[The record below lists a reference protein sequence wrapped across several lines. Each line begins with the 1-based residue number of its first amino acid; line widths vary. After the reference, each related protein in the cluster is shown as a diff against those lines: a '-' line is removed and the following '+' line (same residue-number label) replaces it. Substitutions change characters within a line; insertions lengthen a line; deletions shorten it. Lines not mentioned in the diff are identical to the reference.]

1 MAAGSGTTVSQNRL
15 VDALRLAG
23 LDAELRYHSQFA
35 TSRGELEERRWRNA
49 QLQVEGCDAVIGV
62 DGEGWM
68 WAAKPRRI
76 PYIAFCEA
84 VLANV
89 LPFEQGQTRELLQA
103 QAHWEGAAAQAA
115 DAVVARS
122 EYAAGC
128 VAEAYG
134 IPRER
139 VEVVPIP
146 FDLDAWRTAL
156 PALPKEPLVLGAGHC
171 YPRKNYGA
179 LLEAWREV
187 AMVRPDARLT
197 VAGMGPET
205 ARLQRLAS
213 GLTGVSLPGHVPF
226 SELLALH
233 ARASVFCHP
242 SLQENF
248 GIAVVEGL
256 ASGASLVAH
265 DLPAVRENAAGVPG
279 VWLVDAR
286 NPLALA
292 RALIEALGAP
302 APWPANRLDRL
313 RHKLD
318 PAGVAKQVAEIVRR
332 SRAERQR

>member
-1 MAAGSGTTVSQNRL
+1 VAAGSGTTVSQNRL
-15 VDALRLAG
+15 VEALRLAG
-23 LDAELRYHSQFA
+23 LEAELRYPSHFG
-35 TSRGELEERRWRNA
+35 TTRGELEDRRRRNA
-49 QLQVEGCDAVIGV
+49 QLQVAGCDAVLGI
-62 DGEGWM
+62 DGEGWL
-68 WAAKPRRI
+68 WAAKPRRL

-89 LPFEQGQTRELLQA
+89 LPFEQGETRELLQA
-103 QAHWEGAAAQAA
+103 QAEWEGAAARAA

-139 VEVVPIP
+139 IELVPIP
-146 FDLDAWRTAL
+146 FDVAAWRASL
-156 PALPKEPLVLGAGHC
+156 PAHPREPLVLAAGHM
-171 YPRKNYGA
+171 YPRKNYAA
-179 LLEAWREV
+179 LLEAWPEV
-187 AMVRPDARLT
+187 VRARPEAQLAVVGT
-197 VAGMGPET
+197 GPEM
-205 ARLQRLAS
+205 ARLQRLAG
-213 GLTGVSLPGHVPF
+213 GLDGVHLPGHVPF

-256 ASGASLVAH
+256 AAGASLVAH
-265 DLPAVRENAAGVPG
+265 DLPAVRETVAGLPG

-286 NPLALA
+286 DRPALA
-292 RALIEALGAP
+292 RALLEALDAP
-302 APWPANRLDRL
+302 SPWPEERMAGL

-318 PAGVAKQVAEIVRR
+318 PARIGKQVAELVRR
-332 SRAERQR
+332 SPAQH